1 MVSSFEHAAF
11 HRLMMIMESTSPKA
25 QQMNA
30 GRWSSALP
38 SSSSRTLEDPGGPR
52 GHFAD
57 RKAGNLGPGS
67 QGGRA
72 SSDPEKEINSQYPC
86 RLLQDEVL
94 LQCLWPGSLGH
105 LAPRSW
111 WRLRAVSPGLS
122 ALVESSLPKLVEKI
136 PLRST
141 SEQLAYAGQL
151 FLSMERKMPTRDLDL
166 LLRPLFSEQAG
177 ARPKF
182 RNSILNR
189 ALQAAAVAGE
199 LENMEFILSQF
210 ESESTGTG
218 SKWHQEVLEEV
229 RFEMEILDANSK
241 DPGDEGYTSS
251 QKSFQKL
258 SRVAE
263 VLERLS
269 AKERNPEEHGG
280 SPLSPNRG
288 LPAWAADLAEAAQS
302 P

>member
-1 MVSSFEHAAF
+1 M
-11 HRLMMIMESTSPKA
+11 SP
-25 QQMNA
+25 
-30 GRWSSALP
+30 S
-38 SSSSRTLEDPGGPR
+38 
-52 GHFAD
+52 
-57 RKAGNLGPGS
+57 
-67 QGGRA
+67 
-72 SSDPEKEINSQYPC
+72 
-86 RLLQDEVL
+86 
-94 LQCLWPGSLGH
+94 
-105 LAPRSW
+105 
-111 WRLRAVSPGLS
+111 LS

-182 RNSILNR
+182 RKSILNR

-210 ESESTGTG
+210 ESESAGTG
-218 SKWHQEVLEEV
+218 WKWHQEVLEEV
-229 RFEMEILDANSK
+229 RFEMEILDANAK

-251 QKSFQKL
+251 QKSFEKL
-258 SRVAE
+258 SKVAE
-263 VLERLS
+263 ILERLS
-269 AKERNPEEHGG
+269 TKERKPEEHGG
-280 SPLSPNRG
+280 SPLSDNMA
-288 LPAWAADLAEAAQS
+288 LPAWAADLAEESRPAQS